1 MNSTLRIILYTVYAY
16 GLFVLFML
24 SESKYGWMVHMDPYI
39 AIESIKDESNNR
51 GLFTTIVVT
60 LIVVIQLLISI
71 KTENLIER
79 LIAAGL
85 ASLAIYAYIL

>member
-1 MNSTLRIILYTVYAY
+1 
-16 GLFVLFML
+16 
-24 SESKYGWMVHMDPYI
+24 MDPYI